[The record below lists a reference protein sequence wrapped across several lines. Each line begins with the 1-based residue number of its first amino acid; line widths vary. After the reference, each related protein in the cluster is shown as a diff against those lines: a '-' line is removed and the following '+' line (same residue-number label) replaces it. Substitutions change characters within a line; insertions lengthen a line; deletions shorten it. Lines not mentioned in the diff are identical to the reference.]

1 MNWKVKAVLY
11 PAFSFILCFLAA
23 VVFLGAGL
31 VNRIGKIKKEDA
43 AAYAAESFDID
54 TDKEDTIKTEDIT
67 FMASSVIQPSE
78 DVINVLL
85 VGRDVKEE
93 EPEAGRTDSMII
105 VSLNRA
111 SKKISMVS
119 LMRDCYV
126 QIPGYRNNKLNA
138 AYSIGGYALLD
149 ETIRLN
155 FGIEID
161 YNIGVD
167 FTSFIDVVNKLGGI
181 DLELTQEEANY
192 ILMKTKQTE
201 GLSAGMNHLSGKQAL
216 WYART
221 RYVATEKKEADD
233 FGRTSRQRIVLQ
245 KIYSDVIQLPLSK
258 ITGIL
263 YEAADDIET
272 DMEITEMVSLGTE
285 IYGMGI
291 TSLKTHRIPENNMFT
306 DEIISRMRVLVVDFE
321 KAQKKLKKWLY

>member
-11 PAFSFILCFLAA
+11 PVFSFILCFLAA
-23 VVFLGAGL
+23 AVFLGAGL

-43 AAYAAESFDID
+43 SAYAAESFDID

-105 VSLNRA
+105 VSLNRV

-181 DLELTQEEANY
+181 DLELTQEEADY
-192 ILMKTKQTE
+192 ILMKTKQDG

-221 RYVATEKKEADD
+221 RYVATGKKEADD